1 MGDND
6 RPGEKI
12 MTDTTTTPKPAPTRE
27 ASPPFRPRMLTETG
41 RAHEWNRKVSYGP
54 FGPDTGQICAETPY

>member
-6 RPGEKI
+6 LPGEKI

-27 ASPPFRPRMLTETG
+27 ASPPFRPRMLTETEIEALKQKQ
-41 RAHEWNRKVSYGP
+41 REMNEHWPNVRYLP
-54 FGPDTGQICAETPY
+54 